1 MIAFW
6 RIDMPDVLV
15 RDVDEKILN
24 KLKSRASRNG
34 RSLQNELLQ
43 IFKSITED
51 NGLSDEK
58 TADKIKSALR
68 GRTFSDSAAMLRED
82 RRR

>member
-1 MIAFW
+1 
-6 RIDMPDVLV
+6 MPDVLV

-24 KLKSRASRNG
+24 KLKTRASRNG

-82 RRR
+82 RLR